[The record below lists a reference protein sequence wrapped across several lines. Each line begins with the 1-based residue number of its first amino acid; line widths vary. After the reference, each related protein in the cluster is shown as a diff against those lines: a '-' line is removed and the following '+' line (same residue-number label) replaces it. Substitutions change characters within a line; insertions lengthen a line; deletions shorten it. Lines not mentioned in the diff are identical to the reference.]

1 MKEEKDNSQPKKT
14 KTWQKALKVFLWS
27 AAIFLVLASFFTFYT
42 INKGDLPT
50 FEELENPEYD
60 LASIIYDAQN
70 RSFGKYYIENREPV
84 TYEQL
89 SPKVIEALVATEDER
104 FFEHSGI
111 DLKALGRVAFK
122 TVLLSKESSGG
133 GSTISQ
139 QLAKLLFERP
149 NLKGK
154 NKIQRMLSLVEVK
167 FKEWITAVKLER
179 QYTKEEIM
187 AMYLNKFEFIN
198 GAHGIQAASE
208 TYFDKRQIDLDIHEA
223 ATLVGMLKNPSLYN
237 PKRFPEKAKSRRN
250 VVLGQMKKA
259 GVIDQTALDSFKL
272 KDINMEGFTRKTQ
285 SEGPAPYFRAEL
297 TKFLRKIFKDND
309 ILKADGSPYNIYTD
323 GLKIY
328 TTIDLDYQRLAE
340 EAVTEHMKWNQERY
354 WRAWKNRNPWT
365 YDADDI
371 QKKIRAEVLER
382 RVKSSERY
390 LNLRRKHLG
399 KITEEVRTKFEEL
412 PLSDNNLKALVS
424 IDTGKSSWK
433 KETDENRLRQSRL
446 GEYKKLIS
454 DPLWDKLQMKWKDL
468 VQAYDKEFNE
478 ERELLVFD
486 YEKGE
491 ILKSMSPRDSVKYHN
506 QHLQAGM
513 LAVDPHTGYIKAWVG
528 GIDHRYFKYD
538 HVTTRRS
545 VGSTIKPFVYTTA
558 ISLGGLSPCQSF
570 DDIQYTI
577 APGDANF
584 DLIDEW
590 SPANANGEFTGN
602 KYNLYHGLLY
612 SKNSI
617 TVRLIKE
624 MGNVQVVREL
634 LDNVGIDKDL
644 ALADGRL
651 AVPNLP
657 SISLGAVDLTP
668 MEMTG
673 AYTAFANE
681 GNYTQPIFIT
691 RIEDENGKVIYSGIP
706 KRKAAIN
713 PLHNAVM
720 VDMLR
725 NNVGGRYGM
734 GVKTKVGGKTG
745 TTNDYTDGW
754 FMGISPNLVVGTWTG
769 GDDQWIRFTTL
780 DDGQGYVMARPIFQK
795 FITKLEKDSLVNY
808 SPDADFPDP
817 PPGFFDL
824 VNCDKYK
831 QILPEEEQANRQ
843 EAQIQSDE
851 FEDAF
856 EGFDEFDEEELE
868 EELDLDVD
876 ELDDLEEL
884 DDE

>member
-1 MKEEKDNSQPKKT
+1 VKEEKDNSQPKKT

-328 TTIDLDYQRLAE
+328 T
-340 EAVTEHMKWNQERY
+340 
-354 WRAWKNRNPWT
+354 
-365 YDADDI
+365 
-371 QKKIRAEVLER
+371 
-382 RVKSSERY
+382 
-390 LNLRRKHLG
+390 
-399 KITEEVRTKFEEL
+399 
-412 PLSDNNLKALVS
+412 KALVS

-538 HVTTRRS
+538 
-545 VGSTIKPFVYTTA
+545 
-558 ISLGGLSPCQSF
+558 
-570 DDIQYTI
+570 
-577 APGDANF
+577 
-584 DLIDEW
+584 W
-590 SPANANGEFTGN
+590 
-602 KYNLYHGLLY
+602 
-612 SKNSI
+612 
-617 TVRLIKE
+617 
-624 MGNVQVVREL
+624 
-634 LDNVGIDKDL
+634 
-644 ALADGRL
+644 
-651 AVPNLP
+651 
-657 SISLGAVDLTP
+657 
-668 MEMTG
+668 
-673 AYTAFANE
+673 
-681 GNYTQPIFIT
+681 
-691 RIEDENGKVIYSGIP
+691 
-706 KRKAAIN
+706 
-713 PLHNAVM
+713 
-720 VDMLR
+720 
-725 NNVGGRYGM
+725 
-734 GVKTKVGGKTG
+734 
-745 TTNDYTDGW
+745 
-754 FMGISPNLVVGTWTG
+754 
-769 GDDQWIRFTTL
+769 
-780 DDGQGYVMARPIFQK
+780 
-795 FITKLEKDSLVNY
+795 
-808 SPDADFPDP
+808 
-817 PPGFFDL
+817 
-824 VNCDKYK
+824 
-831 QILPEEEQANRQ
+831 
-843 EAQIQSDE
+843 
-851 FEDAF
+851 
-856 EGFDEFDEEELE
+856 EGFLHVSH
-868 EELDLDVD
+868 LMIYNIP
-876 ELDDLEEL
+876 
-884 DDE
+884 